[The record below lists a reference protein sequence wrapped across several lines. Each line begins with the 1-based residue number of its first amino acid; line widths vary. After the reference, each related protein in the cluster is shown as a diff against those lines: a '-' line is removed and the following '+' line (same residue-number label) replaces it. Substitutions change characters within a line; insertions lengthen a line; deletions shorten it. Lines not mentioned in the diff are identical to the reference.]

1 MAFLGRSQ
9 RARKNKKE
17 IGDENMI
24 KEKLSL
30 VPNKPG
36 CYLMKNEDGVIIY
49 VGKAKKLK
57 NRLSSYFRGTHT
69 GKTARLVSEIRDFEY
84 VVVGSEKESL
94 VLELNLIKKY
104 DPKYNILLRDDK
116 RYPYIELTNED
127 VPRLVIVRN
136 VNRRKKNQTR
146 IFGPYP
152 NVTAARNTV
161 NLLNR
166 IYPLRKCRTYQ
177 KKPCLYYHIGQCL
190 GYCTNQVPKEQL
202 KELEEEILK
211 FLRGD
216 ASSVLKKIET
226 DMLEASQSLNFER
239 AKELKELRDYIQIT
253 LQKQKV
259 EINDITSRDVF
270 GYYVDK
276 GYLSMQVFFIRGGKI
291 LERHSAIFPLV
302 DEVENEVSRYI
313 ATFYEKDILPPKE
326 IMMPEIPG
334 ISELE
339 SYLEIP
345 IHVPIRGV
353 KKKLVDMACK
363 NAEIALNEKFELIKR
378 DEDRTIGANEKLKE
392 VLHLKKLDRIEL
404 FDNSNL
410 FGSYNVSGMVV
421 FKNGKPS
428 KNDYRKFKISVDK
441 NDDYGTM
448 REAIYRRYFRVLKD
462 GLERPDLI
470 IVDGGVGQIH
480 VAREVLESLGMQIPV
495 VGLKKDN
502 HHATSK
508 LLAFDPLIEIDID
521 KRSNLFYY
529 LERMQDEVHNFTI
542 HYHQQLR
549 SKGALESILDH
560 VEGIGEKRKKQLLK
574 KYHSTSKLKT
584 LSVSELEEILP
595 HQVAQNLYDFL
606 KEMDEEK

>member
-1 MAFLGRSQ
+1 ML
-9 RARKNKKE
+9 
-17 IGDENMI
+17 

-36 CYLMKNEDGVIIY
+36 CYLMKNENGTIIY

-116 RYPYIELTNED
+116 RYPYIELTNEP
-127 VPRLVIVRN
+127 VPRLSIVRN
-136 VNRRKKNQTR
+136 VNRKRKNQTR

-190 GYCTNQVPKEQL
+190 GYCTNQVSKERI
-202 KELEEEILK
+202 KDLEEEILK

-216 ASSVLKKIET
+216 ASFVIQKLET
-226 DMLEASQSLNFER
+226 DMYEASKNLNFER
-239 AKELKELRDYIQIT
+239 AKELKELLDYVQIT

-259 EINDITSRDVF
+259 EINDTTARDVF

-313 ATFYEKDILPPKE
+313 ATFYEKDVLLPKE
-326 IMMPEIPG
+326 IMMKEISG
-334 ISELE
+334 IEELS
-339 SYLEIP
+339 SYLEVP
-345 IHVPIRGV
+345 IHVPLRGV

-363 NAEIALNEKFELIKR
+363 NAEIALNEKFELIQR
-378 DEDRTIGANEKLKE
+378 DEERTIGANDELKDI
-392 VLHLKKLDRIEL
+392 LHLEQLNRIEL

-462 GLERPDLI
+462 NLERPDLI
-470 IVDGGVGQIH
+470 IVDGGTGQIN

-508 LLAFDPLIEIDID
+508 LLAFDPLQEIDID

-549 SKGALESILDH
+549 SKGALESVLDH
-560 VEGIGEKRKKQLLK
+560 VEGIGEKRRKQLLK

-584 LSVSELEEILP
+584 VSVKELEEILP

-606 KEMDEEK
+606 QEMD